1 MRLQLRLL
9 LAALL
14 AAAALLV
21 LARIGSRSDTTTPAA
36 PVPDPVPTAE
46 SGARER
52 LLAALRGRAARILVA
67 LRRESLPAGVT
78 PVLQVQRGFLQLVQP
93 PPPPAG
99 PDLPVWPQAAIL
111 LPAPLQDLSPLDRA
125 AFLDALAALSGG
137 RSSLDALTALDFEL
151 APAELARLRRWLR

>member
-21 LARIGSRSDTTTPAA
+21 LARIGSSSGGVTAA
-36 PVPDPVPTAE
+36 TPVPEPVPTAE

-52 LLAALRGRAARILVA
+52 LLGSLRGRADRILVA
-67 LRRESLPAGVT
+67 LRRESLPAGVA
-78 PVLQVQRGFLQLVQP
+78 PVLLVQRGFLQLLAP

-111 LPAPLQDLSPLDRA
+111 LPAPLQDLAPLDRA
-125 AFLDALAALSGG
+125 AFLDALAALRGG
-137 RSSLDALTALDFEL
+137 RSTLEGLTALDFEL